1 MLPFFSKTLRKWIL
15 PPGAEKV
22 TKGLEFWR
30 NEFFFMICRL
40 FFLGG
45 IFLYVISIISYLREG
60 AEQMVFP
67 ITALVAVLFTLIF
80 WRKLPI
86 RIRRHGIIGV
96 LFLLGIYL
104 LTQMGIQ
111 GVGLV
116 FLFAHPIVAAVFFG
130 NREAQIGLWTNV
142 LLLALLTI
150 SLTVNSDMRRV
161 LLVYYPFQWLSI
173 SLTFVFLNV
182 TVTNAIVRLVSGL
195 DTTLRAEVAAREKLE
210 EQIEVSHV
218 LQAQL
223 QEERELLRERVEE
236 RTALLSTANQELME
250 SMKFKDTFFAS
261 VTHEL
266 RTPIHVING
275 YTELMQKKAHELSS
289 KQLGYLT
296 HIAQGTDTLLNVIN
310 DILDMT
316 RIQVGELSLKMAVVS
331 LDDICRSALAY
342 IQEEAVRKNVEVEP
356 LMQKSDLNLMADV
369 QRFKQIMINLL
380 NNAVKFT
387 PPGGRVGINVDQTDD
402 ALLVSV
408 WDSGI
413 GIPQKDIPSV
423 FNPFFKAENRSGE
436 DVEGTGLGLS
446 LVKQLVEAHGWQVV
460 VKSALDQG
468 STFTIHIPLDA
479 LTTEEPAAVYY

>member
-1 MLPFFSKTLRKWIL
+1 MFTFFSKTLRKWIL

-22 TKGLEFWR
+22 TQGLEFWR

-45 IFLYVISIISYLREG
+45 IVLYVTSVTSYLREG

-67 ITALVAVLFTLIF
+67 ISVLTAILFTLIF
-80 WRKLPI
+80 WRKLPV
-86 RIRRHGIIGV
+86 RIRRYGIIGV
-96 LFLLGIYL
+96 LFVLGVYL

-130 NREAQIGLWTNV
+130 NHEAQISLWANV
-142 LLLALLTI
+142 LLLALLNIT
-150 SLTVNSDMRRV
+150 LAVNPDLRRV
-161 LLVYYPFQWLSI
+161 LIVYYPLQWLSI
-173 SLTFVFLNV
+173 SLAFVFLNV

-195 DTTLRAEVAAREKLE
+195 DRTLRAEIAAREKLE
-210 EQIEVSHV
+210 YQIEVSRV

-236 RTALLSTANQELME
+236 RTALLSAANQELLE

-275 YTELMQKKAHELSS
+275 YTELMQKKAEGLSD
-289 KQLGYLT
+289 KQQGYLS
-296 HIAQGTDTLLNVIN
+296 HIAQGTENLLNVIN

-316 RIQVGELSLKMAVVS
+316 RIQAGELSLKTVVVS
-331 LDDICRSALAY
+331 LEDVCRSALAF

-356 LMQKSDLNLMADV
+356 LPQNGGPNVMADA
-369 QRFKQIMINLL
+369 QRFKQIMNNLL

-387 PPGGRVGINVDQTDD
+387 PPGGRVGINVHQLNDG
-402 ALLVSV
+402 LLIAV

-413 GIPQKDIPSV
+413 GIPEKDIP
-423 FNPFFKAENRSGE
+423 FLFEPFFKAENRRGE

-446 LVKQLVEAHGWQVV
+446 LVKQLVEAHGWQVKV
-460 VKSALDQG
+460 ESVLDQG
-468 STFTIHIPLDA
+468 STFTIHIPLSA